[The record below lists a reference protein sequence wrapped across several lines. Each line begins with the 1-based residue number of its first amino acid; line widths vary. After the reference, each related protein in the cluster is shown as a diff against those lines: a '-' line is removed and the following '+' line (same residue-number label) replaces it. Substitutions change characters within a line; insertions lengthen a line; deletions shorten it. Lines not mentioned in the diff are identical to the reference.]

1 MKRILAGLLAALLA
15 LAGVTAAA
23 EGYRAAEDNAENL
36 SALLTDLVNACT
48 EASEEA
54 VRKIDDDLAAV
65 RAVSETDY
73 EIASAIAAHWKSVY
87 LDPDYALFM
96 HSGGQRATELE
107 QAGLKDGDIQAI
119 VVLGYELENG
129 EMTDE
134 LKGRCEAAAAAA
146 RSFPSAILVCSGG
159 ATGENNPENHTEAGM
174 MKEYLAE
181 QCGIDAD
188 RILIDE
194 SAMTTVENAVNTFEM
209 LRERDIRTMTIV
221 TSAYHQ
227 KWGQAVYNAVGAIC
241 RLEYGYAVEIVG
253 NYCFDTE
260 PSNPMLRMDSFIA
273 SRQLAQ
279 ILNLPHT
286 KPSEK

>member
-1 MKRILAGLLAALLA
+1 
-15 LAGVTAAA
+15 
-23 EGYRAAEDNAENL
+23 
-36 SALLTDLVNACT
+36 
-48 EASEEA
+48 
-54 VRKIDDDLAAV
+54 
-65 RAVSETDY
+65 
-73 EIASAIAAHWKSVY
+73 
-87 LDPDYALFM
+87 M